1 MDRIQKPDT
10 AYQDNSQPA
19 PLATPPFTTGAVRRA
34 RQVVALR
41 PDFLRPL
48 RTVWE
53 SLGTGTHRA
62 RLLAGMVLVALAGG
76 MVGALL
82 AAANRDHE
90 RGIDAASLSTGADAT
105 VEVSDPKPISKPK
118 EPEPIS
124 QAADP
129 DLDMEFE
136 GSGMERVVKELQKRP
151 SPSRAKK
158 AYRVAIIYPRD
169 YDGSRQERKR
179 GRRH

>member
-1 MDRIQKPDT
+1 MERIQKPDT

-19 PLATPPFTTGAVRRA
+19 PLAPPFTNGAVRRA

-41 PDFLRPL
+41 PDFLKPFRVL
-48 RTVWE
+48 WE

-62 RLLAGMVLVALAGG
+62 RLLGGIVLVALAGG
-76 MVGALL
+76 MIGALL

-90 RGIDAASLSTGADAT
+90 PGIDPASLTTGANAQ
-105 VEVSDPKPISKPK
+105 VESSNPQPVPKSKGPEPK
-118 EPEPIS
+118 SRVAAPGPDQEFEEPE
-124 QAADP
+124 
-129 DLDMEFE
+129 ME
-136 GSGMERVVKELQKRP
+136 SLARELRKRP
-151 SPSRAKK
+151 SSRAKK

-169 YDGSRQERKR
+169 YEETRQERKR